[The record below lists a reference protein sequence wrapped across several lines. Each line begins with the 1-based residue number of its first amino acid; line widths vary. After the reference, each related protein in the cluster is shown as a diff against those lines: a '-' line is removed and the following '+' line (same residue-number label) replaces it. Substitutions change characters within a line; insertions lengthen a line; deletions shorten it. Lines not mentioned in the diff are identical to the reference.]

1 MKLVRIAVTFILS
14 FLLMMLLIVNEL
26 SFVTSSTLLN
36 SNFYSTPLTQASYYD
51 HLGTEIEKGFI
62 NVGLAS
68 GFPKEVFV
76 NSIDRSWLKLQGNA
90 YIASVIDYLCL
101 KTDTIRYEFN
111 SKPLEAKLNQKIVSY
126 AKQMGSPITQED
138 LTSTNALLLKGV
150 QQRVMIVDPQNSI
163 FVSLRHFTGLL
174 VRGKIYLV
182 FTGLLILLC
191 LFLVNLKEP
200 YKFIHWLAYSFI
212 STGLF
217 IIIPSSLLLISS
229 VLNRLAVHDLYL
241 RQAVG
246 AILERFVSYTLYTG
260 LATLIIGI
268 LLVFASY
275 IRKSPSSNNPS

>member
-1 MKLVRIAVTFILS
+1 MKLVRIAVTFVLS
-14 FLLMMLLIVNEL
+14 FLFMMLLIVNEL

-36 SNFYSTPLTQASYYD
+36 SQYYSKTLTQASYYD

-68 GFPKEVFV
+68 GLPQEVFV
-76 NSIDRSWLKLQGNA
+76 NSIDRSWLQLQGNA
-90 YIASVIDYLCL
+90 YLASVIDYLSL
-101 KTDTIRYEFN
+101 KNDAIRFEFN
-111 SKPLEAKLNQKIVSY
+111 NKPLEATLNQRIVSY
-126 AKQMGSPITQED
+126 AKQMGSPITPED

-150 QQRVMIVDPQNSI
+150 QQRVMIVDPQNSL
-163 FVSLRHFTGLL
+163 FVSLRHFTGLI
-174 VRGKIYLV
+174 VKGKIYFV
-182 FTGLLILLC
+182 FAGLLILLC

-200 YKFIHWLAYSFI
+200 YKFVDWLAYSFI

-217 IIIPSSLLLISS
+217 ILIPSSLLLISS

-246 AILERFVSYTLYTG
+246 ALLERFVSYTLYTG

-275 IRKSPSSNNPS
+275 NYNAPRSNNS